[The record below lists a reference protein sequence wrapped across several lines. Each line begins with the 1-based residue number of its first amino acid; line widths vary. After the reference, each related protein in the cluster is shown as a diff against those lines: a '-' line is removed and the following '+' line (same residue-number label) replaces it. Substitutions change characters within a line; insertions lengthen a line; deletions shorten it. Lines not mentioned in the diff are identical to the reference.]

1 MVPRRRTPL
10 LALLWLAAPALA
22 GPPSTLIREVSLLDG
37 TGQPAVAASVR
48 IEGDRIVA
56 IGKLKPRAGEAVVD
70 AKGLTLAP
78 GFVDTHS
85 HAGSDLGRLRDAL
98 AAVSQGI
105 TTVVV
110 GQDGGSPVPLAPALA
125 ERERTPAA
133 VNVATYVGHNS
144 VRDKVMGEDF
154 RRVAR
159 PEEVARMAEL
169 VEEGMQAGA
178 LGFSTG
184 LEYDPGIYSAPSEV
198 LELARVAARSGGRY
212 ISHVRS
218 EDRRFWE
225 AIEELLTIGRETR
238 MPVQVSHMKLAMRS
252 LWGQADRL
260 LKRLDEARAQGIEV
274 TADVYPYTYW
284 HATLSVVFP
293 ERDFDNRASA
303 ELALREVA
311 APEGMLLGRYAPQ
324 PEYAG
329 KTIAEIARRRGT
341 DPPQTL
347 MDLIRE
353 AETWGKAHPEVEDV
367 ESVIGTS
374 MDEADVTK
382 LLQWPWS
389 NVCTDGALD
398 GAHPRGFGTYP
409 RVLGRLVREQKALA
423 LPEAIRKMTSLAARN
438 VGLEGRGTI
447 AVGAPADL
455 VLFDPAT
462 VIDRATTAAPHQ
474 VSIGIR
480 RVWVNG
486 TEVFRDGATTGAYPG
501 RVLRRTR

>member
-1 MVPRRRTPL
+1 
-10 LALLWLAAPALA
+10 
-22 GPPSTLIREVSLLDG
+22 
-37 TGQPAVAASVR
+37 
-48 IEGDRIVA
+48 
-56 IGKLKPRAGEAVVD
+56 
-70 AKGLTLAP
+70 
-78 GFVDTHS
+78 
-85 HAGSDLGRLRDAL
+85 
-98 AAVSQGI
+98 
-105 TTVVV
+105 
-110 GQDGGSPVPLAPALA
+110 
-125 ERERTPAA
+125 
-133 VNVATYVGHNS
+133 
-144 VRDKVMGEDF
+144 
-154 RRVAR
+154 
-159 PEEVARMAEL
+159 
-169 VEEGMQAGA
+169 
-178 LGFSTG
+178 
-184 LEYDPGIYSAPSEV
+184 
-198 LELARVAARSGGRY
+198 
-212 ISHVRS
+212 
-218 EDRRFWE
+218 
-225 AIEELLTIGRETR
+225 
-238 MPVQVSHMKLAMRS
+238 MKLAMRS

-293 ERDFDNRASA
+293 ERDFDNHASA

-329 KTIAEIARRRGT
+329 KTIAEIARLRGT

-353 AETWGKAHPEVEDV
+353 AEAWGKAHPEVEDV

-447 AVGAPADL
+447 AVGGLADL

-462 VIDRATTAAPHQ
+462 VIDRATTAAPHE

-486 TEVFRDGATTGAYPG
+486 VEVFRDGATTGAYPG
-501 RVLRRTR
+501 RVLRRAAAQRTPVAR